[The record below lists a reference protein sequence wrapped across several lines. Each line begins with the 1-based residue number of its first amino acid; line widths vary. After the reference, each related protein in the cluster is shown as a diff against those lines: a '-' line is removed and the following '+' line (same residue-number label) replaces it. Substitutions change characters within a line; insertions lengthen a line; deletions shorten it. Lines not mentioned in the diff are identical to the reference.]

1 MRASAG
7 TDPRLAPVPPPE
19 RGLCC
24 ATRQAGKGLAA
35 KGPMTAL
42 KEFARLETIGTW
54 YPEPGA
60 EPRGVTVSFGEAT
73 LVLSDDSGLP
83 VTHWSLPALNRL
95 NPGQRPALY
104 APDAEA
110 SETLEI
116 EDDTMIG
123 ALEKVRR
130 AVAARQPRPG
140 RLRQG
145 VIWGS
150 TALAIG
156 LAVFWLPGALMQ
168 QTLSVVPPGKRSE
181 FGATLLGMIQEIT
194 GPTCRDPLGS
204 EALNRLRDRLLGRR
218 GGQIVVVPE
227 GLEGPLYLPGG
238 IIVLPETL
246 LTETEDPAVVA
257 GHVLATAASRDEH
270 DPLDALL
277 REAGFGTVLRL
288 LTTGDIPTEKLQ
300 AQARHLA
307 VTPTPRAD
315 ETLLLGKFAEAG
327 VPIGPWVR
335 ATGAAGLDAAVLV
348 AAEPAGS
355 AGPVISDG
363 DWVSLQGIC
372 RG

>member
-1 MRASAG
+1 MVALN
-7 TDPRLAPVPPPE
+7 DPAQR
-19 RGLCC
+19 R
-24 ATRQAGKGLAA
+24 AA

-42 KEFARLETIGTW
+42 KEFSRLETLGSW
-54 YPEPGA
+54 RAAPDA

-83 VTHWSLPALNRL
+83 VTHWSLPALHRL
-95 NPGQRPALY
+95 NPGKSPALY

-116 EDDTMIG
+116 DDDIMVG
-123 ALEKVRR
+123 ALEKVRH

-145 VIWGS
+145 AIWGG
-150 TALAIG
+150 TALALG
-156 LAVFWLPGALMQ
+156 LAAFWLPGALMQ
-168 QTLSVVPPGKRSE
+168 QTLSVVPQGKRSE
-181 FGATLLGMIQEIT
+181 FGATLLGMVQEIT

-204 EALNRLRDRLLGRR
+204 EALGRMRDRLLGRG

-227 GLEGPLYLPGG
+227 GLAGPLYLPGG
-238 IIVLPETL
+238 IIVLPEAV
-246 LTETEDPAVVA
+246 LTETEDPAVAA
-257 GHVLATAASRDEH
+257 GHVLATAASRETI

-288 LTTGDIPTEKLQ
+288 LTTGDIATEKLQ
-300 AQARHLA
+300 AQARHL
-307 VTPTPRAD
+307 VDTPAPRAD
-315 ETLLLGKFAEAG
+315 DAQLLDRFAAAG
-327 VPIGPWVR
+327 VPIGPWAK
-335 ATGAAGLDAAVLV
+335 ATAADDPDSAVLV
-348 AAEPAGS
+348 AAEPAS
-355 AGPVISDG
+355 AAGPVLSDG